1 MKRILVPIAVAAL
14 GLAAACD
21 GPREQAG
28 EKADAASG
36 AVNSEDSIDKGPAE
50 RLGEAQDRVEDNLK
64 DAKEAQADAL
74 DDAANAA
81 REQADQQADEM
92 EKRAEQIRG
101 K

>member
-1 MKRILVPIAVAAL
+1 MRLLVLPAATL
-14 GLAAACD
+14 ALSLAAACD

-36 AVNSEDSIDKGPAE
+36 AAPGEDSMGKGPAE
-50 RLGEAQDRVEDNLK
+50 RLGEKQDQIADDIK

-74 DDAANAA
+74 EDAADAK
-81 REQADQQADEM
+81 REQADQQADEL